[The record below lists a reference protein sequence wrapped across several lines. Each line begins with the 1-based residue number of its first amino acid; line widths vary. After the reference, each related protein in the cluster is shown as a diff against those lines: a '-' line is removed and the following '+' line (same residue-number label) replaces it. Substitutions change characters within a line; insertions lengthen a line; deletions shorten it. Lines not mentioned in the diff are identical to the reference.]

1 MRTDKKDAKVDK
13 KKAIPLKEP
22 PIFRMKRTVTALR

>member
-13 KKAIPLKEP
+13 KKGDSTEGTAH
-22 PIFRMKRTVTALR
+22 FRMKRTVTALR

>member
-13 KKAIPLKEP
+13 KGDSTEGTAH
-22 PIFRMKRTVTALR
+22 FRMKRTVTALR